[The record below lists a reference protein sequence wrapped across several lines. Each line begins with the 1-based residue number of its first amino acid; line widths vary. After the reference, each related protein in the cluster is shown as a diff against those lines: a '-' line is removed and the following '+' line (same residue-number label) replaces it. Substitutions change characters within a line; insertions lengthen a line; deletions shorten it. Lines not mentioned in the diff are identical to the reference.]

1 MNRINPLYLLALFC
15 MLTAYSFSLLQEK
28 KQDFLSHN
36 EAFNQLSHKAKEYKS
51 LKKNNINKNA
61 VIKTINQITTDS
73 RFKKAKINTK
83 KSTKSISLKIQ
94 TQDFKLLNRFVNRVL
109 NEKLTILK
117 LEIKTNKINMEVGL

>member
-51 LKKNNINKNA
+51 LKKNNINKNT